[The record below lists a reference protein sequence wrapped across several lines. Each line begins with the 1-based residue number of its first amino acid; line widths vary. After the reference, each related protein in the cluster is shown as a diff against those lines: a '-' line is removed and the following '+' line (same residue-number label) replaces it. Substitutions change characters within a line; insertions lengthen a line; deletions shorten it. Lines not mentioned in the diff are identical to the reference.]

1 MSSRAA
7 LTLVSN
13 FIISLLIVLT
23 LVIRLV
29 VNNLIVLIEPTT
41 PSNIC
46 FIITK
51 MNPPMT
57 IAAAMG
63 APTSVIKPKI
73 SIGLPET
80 CPAFQ
85 KTLLL
90 VLKLHKL
97 FAS

>member
-1 MSSRAA
+1 M
-7 LTLVSN
+7 
-13 FIISLLIVLT
+13 SLLIVLT
-23 LVIRLV
+23 RVIRLV
-29 VNNLIVLIEPTT
+29 VNILRVLIEPTT

-73 SIGLPET
+73 SMCLSETPLTLRRIQQPGL
-80 CPAFQ
+80 
-85 KTLLL
+85 
-90 VLKLHKL
+90 
-97 FAS
+97 